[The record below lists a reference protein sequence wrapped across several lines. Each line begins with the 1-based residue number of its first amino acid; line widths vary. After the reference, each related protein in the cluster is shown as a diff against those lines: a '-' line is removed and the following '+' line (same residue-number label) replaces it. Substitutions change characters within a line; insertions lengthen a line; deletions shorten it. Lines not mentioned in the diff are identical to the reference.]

1 MLEYPEDETGY
12 RIEDQFYIGS
22 SGLLV
27 KPVTAADVHKTTL
40 YLSDA
45 QVSLPVY
52 FLCSDSLMS
61 YSLTTIGLIIV

>member
-1 MLEYPEDETGY
+1 MLEYPEDEAGY

-52 FLCSDSLMS
+52 VS
-61 YSLTTIGLIIV
+61 